1 MTKQSISEQFESL
14 IPKGLDDIVRKN
26 RDKLSFEV
34 ATTQDLTP
42 LEAPILITNFQGA
55 LSSGFIY
62 KWVIPTKGV
71 SVLFMI
77 GHIDG
82 IVRHTSQVIGWDPVN
97 QVALTRS
104 GSHYILEEFV
114 DPDSDTQ
121 LLAGIC
127 AWCHRGPAGS
137 TFGIPKWIF

>member
-1 MTKQSISEQFESL
+1 MTNKSISEQFTNL
-14 IPKGLDDIVRKN
+14 IPKGLDDIVRKH
-26 RDKLSFEV
+26 RDKLSFEA
-34 ATTQDLTP
+34 ATPQDLKA
-42 LEAPILITNFQGA
+42 LEMPIVITNPQGA

-71 SVLFMI
+71 AVLFMV
-77 GHIDG
+77 GHINDV
-82 IVRHTSQVIGWDPVN
+82 VRHTSQLIGWDPDN

-114 DPDSDTQ
+114 DPDSDPQ

-137 TFGIPKWIF
+137 TFGMPEWFF